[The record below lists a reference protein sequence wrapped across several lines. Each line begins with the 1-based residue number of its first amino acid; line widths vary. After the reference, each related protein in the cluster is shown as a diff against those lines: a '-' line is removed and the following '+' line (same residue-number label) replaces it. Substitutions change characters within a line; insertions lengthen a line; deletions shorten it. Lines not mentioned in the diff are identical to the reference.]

1 MCGGRTKED
10 AMQILTGWARV
21 AAIGLAGVSLAAG
34 VGRPQRTGKPSPP
47 DLQQQGNPNPSP
59 NPKDPF
65 GQNQTGKPKLDEP
78 PSPFGNTDEKQAIA
92 RNDERQKR
100 LVSDSDKLLQLATQL
115 HEDVSK
121 TNPHILSVDVVHRA
135 EEIEKL
141 ARSVKERM
149 KGSA

>member
-1 MCGGRTKED
+1 
-10 AMQILTGWARV
+10 MQILTGWARV
-21 AAIGLAGVSLAAG
+21 AAIGVAGLSLAAG
-34 VGRPQRTGKPSPP
+34 VGRPQRTGTHSPP
-47 DLQQQGNPNPSP
+47 DLTQQQQGNQNP

-65 GQNQTGKPKLDEP
+65 GQNQTGKPKLDE
-78 PSPFGNTDEKQAIA
+78 SPFGNSEEKLAIA

-121 TNPHILSVDVVHRA
+121 TNQHILSVDVVRRA

-149 KGSA
+149 KGST